1 MQVLHP
7 RRFAPTGAP
16 PLAARVPHGHS
27 PPRAPVFLIY
37 RYARF
42 QRIKPVAQ
50 KNQKWSGRPH
60 TLPVTTTN
68 QKLHFTFTALANK
81 AKTQSVHRCPA
92 VRRTVAARTRLLYD
106 TRERE
111 PCSVC
116 TDGDVR
122 SVDVLKS
129 HPSHIPRTRF
139 LCSASPVATFAR
151 CTCAGAVPAVRTS
164 ARPILMV
171 V

>member
-1 MQVLHP
+1 MPLSVLNSP
-7 RRFAPTGAP
+7 VCEISENQTGGSKESKVVWQTTYHTSHHNKSKASF
-16 PLAARVPHGHS
+16 HIHS
-27 PPRAPVFLIY
+27 TR
-37 RYARF
+37 
-42 QRIKPVAQ
+42 
-50 KNQKWSGRPH
+50 
-60 TLPVTTTN
+60 
-68 QKLHFTFTALANK
+68 NK

-164 ARPILMV
+164 ARHILMV

>member
-1 MQVLHP
+1 MKTLVVRH
-7 RRFAPTGAP
+7 T
-16 PLAARVPHGHS
+16 LAS
-27 PPRAPVFLIY
+27 SSRANRYYIYFSHKCSVFLIY